1 MKKMF
6 RYLLVLCGMGPLLF
20 SGGESAYAQNLP
32 PLIDPIG
39 TCYVNEGETLSID
52 LRATDPDDDILE
64 IGAFNLPPQA
74 VFTDAGTGE
83 ASFLWV
89 PEFIGPHSSSG
100 SPFELFFVVSDGSL
114 DAQIKVKVNA
124 INVNRPPELIL
135 PDSQTVA
142 AGAELVFQVRAED
155 WDKEKVI
162 ITAVNL
168 PNGASLDEEGI
179 FSWIPELAD
188 TGEYSVSFEAVDLS
202 GGSALREA
210 HIRVIPPSPCVLSIG
225 VEQGLVGGK
234 VEIPINLKNPEPIA
248 GMEILI
254 QYDPTAYTFL
264 GLTKEGTRVSE
275 WERYVYR
282 EKTWGLFQ
290 LIKIVGIADFPNE
303 VGVASLPEGDG
314 PVAHLQFGMTSDT
327 QLAGLLIPL
336 EFCYFDL
343 TDNTLS
349 NSVGE
354 FISRDEINFNN
365 GGVLL
370 ESGNTLLG
378 DINLN
383 GIPFEVGDA
392 VRLAVS
398 FSVGMNLN
406 QQQLL
411 NSDVNRDGV
420 WATLGDLIYLV
431 ARIQEEGVAPDVE
444 PGPQT
449 QVAEIAISQLSGG
462 TSFSVS
468 SDGRTGGLLFVFRE
482 TGLRDDNVEFSSEVQ
497 DMDLYTGSNGEELRV
512 MIMSTEGRFISS
524 GTESLFRLEG
534 DGEFDSVE
542 ISVCDREGNLV
553 AVRKVYQESS
563 NLPAGFALSQNYP
576 NPFNPVTRIQY
587 EVGNNQQK
595 AEDLT
600 GHTSLKVYNLLGQL
614 VRVLV
619 DQRQAPGSYQVAW
632 DGKDEDGHEVAS
644 GIYFYRLECDQYV
657 ETKKMVLLR

>member
-1 MKKMF
+1 MF
-6 RYLLVLCGMGPLLF
+6 KYLLVLCGMGPLLF
-20 SGGESAYAQNLP
+20 SGGVSAYAQNLP

-52 LRATDPDDDILE
+52 LRATDPDGDILK
-64 IGAFNLPPQA
+64 IGAFNSPPHA
-74 VFTDAGTGE
+74 VFSDEGTGE
-83 ASFLWV
+83 ANFLWV

-100 SPFELFFVVSDGSL
+100 SPFELFFVASDGSL
-114 DAQIKVKVNA
+114 DAQIKVKVNV

-142 AGAELVFQVRAED
+142 ADAELVFQVRAED
-155 WDKEKVI
+155 PDKEKVT
-162 ITAVNL
+162 ITAVDL
-168 PNGASLDEEGI
+168 PNGATLDEEGI
-179 FSWIPELAD
+179 FNWIPELTD
-188 TGEYSVSFEAVDLS
+188 TGEHSVTFEAVDLS

-225 VEQGLVGGK
+225 MEQGLVGGK
-234 VEIPINLKNPEPIA
+234 VEVPINLKNPEPIA

-254 QYDPTAYTFL
+254 QYDPSAYTFL

-275 WERYVYR
+275 WECYVYR
-282 EKTWGLFQ
+282 ERTWGLFQ
-290 LIKIVGIADFPNE
+290 LIRIVGIADFPNE
-303 VGVASLPEGDG
+303 VGVAPLPPGDG
-314 PVAHLQFGMTSDT
+314 PVAHLQFRMTSDT

-336 EFCYFDL
+336 EFYYFDL

-349 NSVGE
+349 NSAGK
-354 FISRDEINFNN
+354 FISRDDINLNN

-383 GIPFEVGDA
+383 GMPFEVGDA
-392 VRLAVS
+392 VRLAVC
-398 FSVGMNLN
+398 FSLGMSLN

-420 WATLGDLIYLV
+420 WATLADLIYLV

-449 QVAEIAISQLSGG
+449 QVAEIAVSQSPGR

-468 SDGRTGGLLFVFRE
+468 SDGQTGGLLFVFKGA
-482 TGLRDDNVEFSSEVQ
+482 GLRDENVEFSSEVQ

-534 DGEFDSVE
+534 DEEFDSVE

-553 AVRKVYQESS
+553 AIRKVYQESS
-563 NLPAGFALSQNYP
+563 NLPAGFALSQNFP

-595 AEDLT
+595 AENSALR
-600 GHTSLKVYNLLGQL
+600 TSLKVYNLLGQL
-614 VRVLV
+614 VRILV
-619 DQRQAPGSYQVAW
+619 DEEQASGSYQVVW
-632 DGKDEDGHEVAS
+632 DGKDKAGEEVSS
-644 GIYFYRLECDQYV
+644 GIYFYRLEYGKYV